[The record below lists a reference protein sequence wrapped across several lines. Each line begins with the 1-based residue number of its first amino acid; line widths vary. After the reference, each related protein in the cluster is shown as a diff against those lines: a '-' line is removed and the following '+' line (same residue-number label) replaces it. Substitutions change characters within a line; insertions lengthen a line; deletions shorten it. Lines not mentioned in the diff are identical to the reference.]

1 MVKEE
6 TFIRYQSNWHMY
18 LDYIDTKTHYNKRLS
33 KDINMIAEWQA
44 LYAPYRTNLFK
55 FKLYKRNI

>member
-1 MVKEE
+1 
-6 TFIRYQSNWHMY
+6 MY

>member
-1 MVKEE
+1 MVKETE
-6 TFIRYQSNWHMY
+6 FIRYQSNWHMY
-18 LDYIDTKTHYNKRLS
+18 LDYIDTKAHYNNRLS
-33 KDINMIAEWQA
+33 HDVNMIAEWQS